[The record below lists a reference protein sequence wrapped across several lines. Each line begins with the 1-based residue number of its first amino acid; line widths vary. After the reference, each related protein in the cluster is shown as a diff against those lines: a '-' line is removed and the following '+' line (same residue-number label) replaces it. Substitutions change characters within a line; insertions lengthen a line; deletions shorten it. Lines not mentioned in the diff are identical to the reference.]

1 MDDKEKETII
11 KELAKQ
17 QAFGVKKLVSLGG
30 SYAVVIP
37 MTWIKFHCTLID
49 GDYYFK
55 LDVDEDALILKA
67 IADEDLE
74 SITIKPKR
82 EVPSHD

>member
-1 MDDKEKETII
+1 MDEIEKRQLI

-30 SYAVVIP
+30 SYAVIIP
-37 MTWIKFHCTLID
+37 MTWIKWHCVEID

-55 LDVDEDALILKA
+55 LDVDNDTLILKG

-74 SITIKPKR
+74 GVTLKR
-82 EVPSHD
+82 KDSVST

>member
-1 MDDKEKETII
+1 MDELEKKAII

-37 MTWIKFHCTLID
+37 MTWIKFHCTEID

-55 LDVDEDALILKA
+55 LGVEGDMLVLRA
-67 IADEDLE
+67 IDDDDLE
-74 SITIKPKR
+74 NVTMKR
-82 EVPSHD
+82 KAEVSQG

>member
-1 MDDKEKETII
+1 MDEAEKQSII
-11 KELAKQ
+11 RELAKQ

-49 GDYYFK
+49 DDYYFK
-55 LDVDEDALILKA
+55 LDVDGDMLILKA

-74 SITIKPKR
+74 SITMKPKS
-82 EVPSHD
+82 EVSSHD

>member
-1 MDDKEKETII
+1 MDELEKKAMI

-55 LDVDEDALILKA
+55 LDVDGDTLILKA
-67 IADEDLE
+67 IADDDLE
-74 SITIKPKR
+74 SITIKPKS
-82 EVPSHD
+82 EVSPP

>member
-1 MDDKEKETII
+1 MDEAEKKAII
-11 KELAKQ
+11 RELAKQ

-37 MTWIKFHCTLID
+37 MAWIKYHCTEID

-55 LDVDEDALILKA
+55 LDVDGDMLILKA
-67 IADEDLE
+67 IVDEDLE
-74 SITIKPKR
+74 SITIKPKA
-82 EVPSHD
+82 EVSPQ

>member
-1 MDDKEKETII
+1 MDEVEKKAII
-11 KELAKQ
+11 RELAKQ

-37 MTWIKFHCTLID
+37 MTWIKYHCTEID

-55 LDVDEDALILKA
+55 LDVDGDTLILKA

-74 SITIKPKR
+74 SITIKPKT
-82 EVPSHD
+82 EVTQK

>member
-1 MDDKEKETII
+1 MDELEKQAII

-17 QAFGVKKLVSLGG
+17 QAFGVKKLMSLGG

-37 MTWIKFHCTLID
+37 MTWIKFHCTEID

-55 LDVDEDALILKA
+55 LGVEGDTLVLRA
-67 IADEDLE
+67 IDDEDLE
-74 SITIKPKR
+74 NVTLKRKP
-82 EVPSHD
+82 EVSKA

>member
-1 MDDKEKETII
+1 MDEAEKQSII
-11 KELAKQ
+11 RELAKQ

-37 MTWIKFHCTLID
+37 MTWIKFHCTLIE

-55 LDVDEDALILKA
+55 LDVDGDTLILKA

-74 SITIKPKR
+74 SITIKPKA
-82 EVPSHD
+82 EVSPQ